1 MRAIPRRLAG
11 IINKVAFSEQL
22 ELMDWKDIN
31 WSLYVAI
38 VVQNEAN

>member
-22 ELMDWKDIN
+22 GSRHWEDMN

-38 VVQNEAN
+38 VVQNGAN